1 MPHLVIEYSEAD
13 FDTVLVE
20 QMMFAVHKGALASG
34 LFGEADIK
42 TRAYACSHGLVGGKP
57 GSFIHITVFLLSG
70 RDQATQKQLATTLLD
85 HMTAAD
91 FAPHSLSVD
100 CRDMDRA
107 VYSKITR

>member
-1 MPHLVIEYSEAD
+1 MPHLVIEYSDAD
-13 FDTVLVE
+13 FDAKAVE
-20 QMMFAVHKGALASG
+20 QMMLAAHKGALASG
-34 LFGEADIK
+34 LFGEDDIK

-57 GSFIHITVFLLSG
+57 GSFIHVTVYLLSG
-70 RDQATQKQLATTLLD
+70 RDHATQKLLANTLLD
-85 HMTAAD
+85 HMTAAG